1 MGAAVGFRAAFCDVV
16 GSIAFL
22 RRQKPHEH
30 GYAGVLS
37 RGEEQPATPSL
48 LIFMFSHQTILSL
61 RLSAPGVP
69 RALPSLGHF
78 RDVHQVRNVME
89 AKHLLLRC
97 LRGLQ
102 ALRQRTPDIILV
114 DAGMNNPEIKAEL
127 VRWMNEHPRLG
138 KVRVQFP
145 AGASWL
151 GRWLKGLIRCEGA
164 LATNA

>member
-1 MGAAVGFRAAFCDVV
+1 MGATIGFRAAFCDVV

-22 RRQKPHEH
+22 RRQRPHEH
-30 GYAGVLS
+30 GYARVLS

-48 LIFMFSHQTILSL
+48 LICMFSHQTILSL
-61 RLSAPGVP
+61 RLSAPGGP
-69 RALPSLGHF
+69 TALPSLGHF
-78 RDVHQVRNVME
+78 RDVHRVRNVME
-89 AKHLLLRC
+89 AKHFLLRC

-102 ALRQRTPDIILV
+102 ALRQRTPDVILV
-114 DAGMNNPEIKAEL
+114 DAGVNNPEIKAEL

-145 AGASWL
+145 DRASWWE
-151 GRWLKGLIRCEGA
+151 RWLKGLIGCERA